1 MNKKL
6 HFEATRVDNCVNK
19 GFLITS
25 LFWLCLLSQC
35 WEDFVGQ
42 ELYRFL
48 LMDFIFTL
56 LDTLFGE
63 LLWRW
68 VTSTSSFLV
77 CLYFL
82 SLNVIKLLSLY
93 VLLVKFF
100 YYINSSHV
108 SSGLWQVVF
117 WKGAE
122 KEEETSVWYRQER
135 SGSHLWTD
143 ISLVQFS
150 LDMHTVKWPCCDKLF
165 ILMDENYVCVSSGW
179 EFSSVQS
186 CLWCRFSN
194 YFWSST

>member
-1 MNKKL
+1 M
-6 HFEATRVDNCVNK
+6 
-19 GFLITS
+19 
-25 LFWLCLLSQC
+25 
-35 WEDFVGQ
+35 GQ

-68 VTSTSSFLV
+68 VTSTSSFFV
-77 CLYFL
+77 CLFFL

-117 WKGAE
+117 
-122 KEEETSVWYRQER
+122 
-135 SGSHLWTD
+135 
-143 ISLVQFS
+143 
-150 LDMHTVKWPCCDKLF
+150 
-165 ILMDENYVCVSSGW
+165 
-179 EFSSVQS
+179 
-186 CLWCRFSN
+186 
-194 YFWSST
+194 